1 MNKNKSFAVFLCGM
15 SVTMIIELMLM
26 CYISIVIKE
35 EQVKMATQL
44 AGAEVMPIVNVHK
57 PEKARPITDEMK
69 NFQAF
74 VTLRKARANKRYKL
88 IIVFILPIPFLD
100 DCGLLITVG
109 NPTNKIFQP
118 VLFVMIY
125 STTLWRPKV

>member
-1 MNKNKSFAVFLCGM
+1 MNKNKSFYSFAVFLCGM

-88 IIVFILPIPFLD
+88 KIVFYLANLIPWW
-100 DCGLLITVG
+100 
-109 NPTNKIFQP
+109 
-118 VLFVMIY
+118 
-125 STTLWRPKV
+125 LWFIDYRR

>member
-88 IIVFILPIPFLD
+88 KIVFYLANLIPWW
-100 DCGLLITVG
+100 
-109 NPTNKIFQP
+109 
-118 VLFVMIY
+118 
-125 STTLWRPKV
+125 LWFIDYRR

>member
-1 MNKNKSFAVFLCGM
+1 M

-109 NPTNKIFQP
+109 NPTNKMFQP
-118 VLFVMIY
+118 VLFVMIH
-125 STTLWRPKV
+125 STTL